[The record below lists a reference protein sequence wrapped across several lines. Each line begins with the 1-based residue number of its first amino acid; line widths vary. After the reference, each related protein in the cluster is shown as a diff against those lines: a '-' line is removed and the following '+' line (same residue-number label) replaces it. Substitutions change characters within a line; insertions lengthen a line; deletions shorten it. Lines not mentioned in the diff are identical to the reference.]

1 MAMRSTWVAPDAT
14 AGPKPCEALPG
25 VGAIAVALAA
35 TAMLTAPTAHADD
48 GWVAVANS
56 PNREQQ
62 DWAYGPDR
70 ATAEAAALAQCI
82 LLEKAD
88 DCRVLASSPACVA
101 TAWDASEPLNRI
113 YASAAESPEVA
124 MGGAVAAAG
133 PYANDVQVRCTWWPR
148 NPPGPVPP
156 ETTLA

>member
-1 MAMRSTWVAPDAT
+1 MVQGFRH
-14 AGPKPCEALPG
+14 
-25 VGAIAVALAA
+25 VGAITVAVSVTATLAA
-35 TAMLTAPTAHADD
+35 PPARADD
-48 GWVAVANS
+48 GWVAAANS

-70 ATAEAAALAQCI
+70 ATAEAAALAQCT

-113 YASAAESPEVA
+113 YASAAESPEAAV
-124 MGGAVAAAG
+124 GGAVAAAG

-148 NPPGPVPP
+148 NPPGPVPSD
-156 ETTLA
+156 TTLT